1 MPLRVDNPDVRRGS
15 LEVNRT
21 ADKYLEEEVLKT
33 DKIDTWLHGNVT
45 MQMRGERARLHLL
58 INMTEM
64 IPLARHSISLVY
76 ASTPSPVVYK

>member
-1 MPLRVDNPDVRRGS
+1 M
-15 LEVNRT
+15 NRT